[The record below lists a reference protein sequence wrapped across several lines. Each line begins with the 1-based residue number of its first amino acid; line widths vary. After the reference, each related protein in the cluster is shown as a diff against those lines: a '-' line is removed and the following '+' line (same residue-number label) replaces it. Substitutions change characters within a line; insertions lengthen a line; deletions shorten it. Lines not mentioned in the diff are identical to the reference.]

1 MERRKVESMFSSGKT
16 RCLLVISFIWGAIL
30 VGCGEQESPVTEQ
43 DTAGSSQQSASPA
56 GSASDGAATATES
69 DSASAEVAAKDTDAS
84 SSTKDPH
91 HSVRQWLTQLV
102 AEEAAARDQAR
113 EQLKST
119 GVEDELLLTLMKDS
133 SETVRQGAAYYLT
146 GRFAIQDI
154 ALQQAFLEALEDENS
169 KVRQLALQMVARM
182 PVKTI
187 RPAIPQLVSMLDASA
202 EDERN
207 RATVARF
214 LGRLKIEWQQVLPA
228 LIESV
233 KQDPAGAVRKASLY
247 GVSRIALPKEAVP
260 VYRHVLSQDKE
271 LSVRRTA
278 AVQLGRLGQAAA
290 AACTELGAAMAEED
304 DQLSDT
310 AAAALT
316 RIGAKAVPE
325 LIRQV
330 SSSVPRARRLAIY
343 SLGVLGPPAKPAI
356 PTLRLCLK
364 DEDAEVR
371 QLAEMALRKLLFLP

>member
-1 MERRKVESMFSSGKT
+1 MFSSGKR
-16 RCLLVISFIWGAIL
+16 RCLLVISFVWGAIL

-43 DTAGSSQQSASPA
+43 DTAGSSQQSASTA
-56 GSASDGAATATES
+56 GSASDGAASAAES
-69 DSASAEVAAKDTDAS
+69 DSASVGVAAKETDAS

-102 AEEAAARDQAR
+102 GEEATARDQAR

-119 GVEDELLLTLMKDS
+119 DVEDELLLTLMKDS

-228 LIESV
+228 LIKSV
-233 KQDPAGAVRKASLY
+233 KQDPADAVRKASLF

-260 VYRHVLSQDKE
+260 VYLHVLSQDKE
-271 LSVRRTA
+271 VSVRRTA
-278 AVQLGRLGQAAA
+278 AVQLGRLGPEAA
-290 AACTELGAAMAEED
+290 AACPELGAAMAAED

-356 PTLRLCLK
+356 PTLKLCLK

-371 QLAEMALRKLLFLP
+371 QLAEMALRKLLFVP

>member
-1 MERRKVESMFSSGKT
+1 MFSSGKT

-30 VGCGEQESPVTEQ
+30 VGCGEQESPVTDQ
-43 DTAGSSQQSASPA
+43 DTAGSSQQPGNTA
-56 GSASDGAATATES
+56 GSASDGAATAAES
-69 DSASAEVAAKDTDAS
+69 DSASAGVVAKDTDAS

-102 AEEAAARDQAR
+102 GEEATARDQAR

-119 GVEDELLLTLMKDS
+119 DVEDELLLTLMKDS

-146 GRFAIQDI
+146 GRFVIQDI

-228 LIESV
+228 LIKSV
-233 KQDPAGAVRKASLY
+233 KQDPADAVRKASLF
-247 GVSRIALPKEAVP
+247 GVSQIALPKEAVP
-260 VYRHVLSQDKE
+260 VYLHVLSQDKE
-271 LSVRRTA
+271 VSVRRTA
-278 AVQLGRLGQAAA
+278 AVQLGRLGPEAA
-290 AACTELGAAMAEED
+290 AACPELGAAMAEED

-356 PTLRLCLK
+356 PTLKLCLK

-371 QLAEMALRKLLFLP
+371 QLAEMALRNLLFVP

>member
-1 MERRKVESMFSSGKT
+1 MFSSGKR
-16 RCLLVISFIWGAIL
+16 RCLLVISFVWGAIL

-43 DTAGSSQQSASPA
+43 DTAGSSQQSASTA
-56 GSASDGAATATES
+56 GSASDGAASAAES
-69 DSASAEVAAKDTDAS
+69 DSASVGVAAKETDAS

-102 AEEAAARDQAR
+102 GEEAAARDQAR

-119 GVEDELLLTLMKDS
+119 DVEDELLLTLMKDS

-228 LIESV
+228 LIKSV
-233 KQDPAGAVRKASLY
+233 KQDPADAVRKASLF

-260 VYRHVLSQDKE
+260 VYRHVLLQDKE
-271 LSVRRTA
+271 VSVRRTA
-278 AVQLGRLGQAAA
+278 AVQLGRLGPEAA
-290 AACTELGAAMAEED
+290 AACPELGAAMAAED

-356 PTLRLCLK
+356 PTLKLCLK

-371 QLAEMALRKLLFLP
+371 QLAEMALRKLLFVP

>member
-1 MERRKVESMFSSGKT
+1 MFSSEKT
-16 RCLLVISFIWGAIL
+16 CCLLVISFICGVML
-30 VGCGEQESPVTEQ
+30 GCGEQESPLAEQ
-43 DTAGSSQQSASPA
+43 DAADSSQQSASTA
-56 GSASDGAATATES
+56 GSASDGAATAAES
-69 DSASAEVAAKDTDAS
+69 DSASAGVAAKDTDAS

-91 HSVRQWLTQLV
+91 SSARQWLTQLV
-102 AEEAAARDQAR
+102 SEEATARDQAR
-113 EQLKST
+113 EQLKSM

-146 GRFAIQDI
+146 GRFVIQDI
-154 ALQQAFLEALEDENS
+154 ALQEAFLEALEDENS

-187 RPAIPQLVSMLDASA
+187 RPAIPQLVSMLNASA

-228 LIESV
+228 LIKSV
-233 KQDPAGAVRKASLY
+233 KQDPADAVRKASLF
-247 GVSRIALPKEAVP
+247 GVSRIALPKEAVA

-278 AVQLGRLGQAAA
+278 AVQLGRLGQEAA

-356 PTLRLCLK
+356 PTLKLCLK
-364 DEDAEVR
+364 DENAEVR
-371 QLAEMALRKLLFLP
+371 QLAEMALRNLLFVP